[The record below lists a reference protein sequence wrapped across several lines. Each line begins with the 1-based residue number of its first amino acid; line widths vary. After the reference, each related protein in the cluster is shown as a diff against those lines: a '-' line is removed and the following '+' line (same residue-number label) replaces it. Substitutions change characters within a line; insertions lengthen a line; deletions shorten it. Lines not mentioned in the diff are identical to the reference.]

1 MTFFCKDLEKS
12 LRNIHS
18 MIRDV
23 HKAIELYVDKP
34 VYGRFLGELDKKHD
48 KFLELLDNVNKET
61 KKVEIFESEIATWCD
76 GTLSLIWKDQFK
88 TNFDKIKS
96 IKETNTS

>member
-1 MTFFCKDLEKS
+1 MTCFCKELENS
-12 LRNIHS
+12 LRKIHS

-23 HKAIELYVDKP
+23 HNAIELYVDKP

-48 KFLELLDNVNKET
+48 KFMSVLDSVDAEA
-61 KKVEIFESEIATWCD
+61 KKVGIFENEIAAWSE

-88 TNFDKIKS
+88 TNSGKIKS
-96 IKETNTS
+96 IKETI